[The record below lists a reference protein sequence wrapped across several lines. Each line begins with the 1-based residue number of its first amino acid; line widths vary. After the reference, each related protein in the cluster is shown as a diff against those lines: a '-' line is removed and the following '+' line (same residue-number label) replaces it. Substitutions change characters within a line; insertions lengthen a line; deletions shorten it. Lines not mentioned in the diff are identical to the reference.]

1 MKVTTVVSYV
11 AFLAEVL
18 GKEEVKRVCGNQR
31 FGELNDSLSYY
42 PNAWNKKSPK
52 NGFVCLKVDNST
64 PSFSATWNWLKDIQ
78 DVHSFPYVRFNNP
91 NLPVRLS
98 DLESIRLSTDWIYT
112 PGSPSKIPDEFSNEV
127 WAKNKAELEGEGVQA
142 NAAWDFFLDD
152 DRNRTLYP
160 QVAAVEFMVWLG
172 EGGGSVVAWTAE

>member
-1 MKVTTVVSYV
+1 MYVQFHLETTEASLI
-11 AFLAEVL
+11 LA
-18 GKEEVKRVCGNQR
+18 
-31 FGELNDSLSYY
+31 DY

-64 PSFSATWNWLKDIQ
+64 PSFSATWNWPKDIQ

-172 EGGGSVVAWTAE
+172 RVGDPWWLGRQNDSILSNVTLGETEL